1 MYDLIVIGAGWA
13 GFTACMKAKSL
24 GLKAAIVER
33 SLIGGTCLN
42 KGCIPTKT
50 LIQSAK
56 LLTQI
61 KKSASFGITLQAP
74 AVISFMQVQERK
86 DKIVS
91 QLRSGMELMLK
102 GVDII
107 QGEARVMGPDCVKVS
122 DKDLKTRWILVATG
136 SVPSEIK
143 ALPFD
148 GNTILSSD
156 HILSATALPKTLLIV
171 GGGIIG
177 CEFAGLFAALGSG
190 VTLVE
195 LTPQLIPGMDAD
207 IARKLE
213 SSLKKKGITVRTSC
227 DVTALDRAG
236 FEKTLVCVGRRPAAS
251 GLGLAEAGVTLNKN
265 SSCVVNDSLATNVP
279 SIYAA
284 GDCTGSFMLAHYA
297 AYQGRRAVSAMS
309 AGGVVGQ
316 DEHGTLVPSCIFTDP
331 EIACVGLTEDQ
342 ANQKNSAVKAYR
354 FDFMGSGMARIMD
367 ETNGYVKIVSEE
379 ASGKILGAS
388 IIGPKAT
395 ELISTLT
402 VAIQAGM
409 TVDQLANTILPHP
422 TLSESITEALH
433 KD

>member
-1 MYDLIVIGAGWA
+1 MYDLTVIGAGWA
-13 GFTACMKAKSL
+13 GFNACMKARSL
-24 GLKAAIVER
+24 GLKSAIVER
-33 SLIGGTCLN
+33 SFIGGTCLN

-61 KKSASFGITLQAP
+61 KKSAAFGIKLPSP
-74 AVISFMQVQERK
+74 AEVSFAQVQ
-86 DKIVS
+86 DV
-91 QLRSGMELMLK
+91 
-102 GVDII
+102 I
-107 QGEARVMGPDCVKVS
+107 QGDARILGPDCVKIN
-122 DKDLKTRWILVATG
+122 DKELKTKWILVATG

-148 GNTILSSD
+148 GSKILSSD
-156 HILSATALPKTLLIV
+156 HILSVTAVPKSLLIV
-171 GGGIIG
+171 GGGVIG

-227 DVTALDRAG
+227 DVTTLDRSG
-236 FEKTLVCVGRRPAAS
+236 YEKTLVCVGRRPAAG
-251 GLGLAEAGVTLNKN
+251 GLGLVEAGVTLNKN
-265 SSCVVNDSLATNVP
+265 SSCIVNDCLATNVP

-309 AGGVVGQ
+309 AGGAGENGH
-316 DEHGTLVPSCIFTDP
+316 DPLVPSCIFTDP
-331 EIACVGLTEDQ
+331 EIAFVGLTEDQ
-342 ANQKNSAVKAYR
+342 AKQKNMAIKAYR

-367 ETNGYVKIVSEE
+367 ETDGYVKILSDE
-379 ASGKILGAS
+379 ASCKILGAS

-433 KD
+433 KI